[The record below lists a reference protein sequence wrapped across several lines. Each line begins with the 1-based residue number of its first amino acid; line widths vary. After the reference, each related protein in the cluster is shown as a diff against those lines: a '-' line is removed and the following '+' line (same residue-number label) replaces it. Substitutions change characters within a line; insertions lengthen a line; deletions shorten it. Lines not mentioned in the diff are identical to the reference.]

1 MKDNYSVL
9 GVNPEAT
16 PQEIKQAYRRLIRKY
31 HPDVNPSPD
40 AEARFREVREAYEA
54 LRRQRFPAPSPPAVE
69 DFGEAEGEV
78 GEEVE
83 DVQGPPCSHR
93 ESEASDVGSDPE
105 DIGPEPEPLKK
116 GFVQRWGWFLLGLPL
131 LLIIAFLAC
140 TWFPGGLMEKNRL
153 ILQEG
158 DRQWSIDLNDLGFD
172 GKDPETIDSKKLD
185 AWLNQ
190 IRKEVDQ
197 PPQNARVQRLGEPIR
212 PAREGWIMDKSA
224 IHRNL
229 STLPKILN
237 TPQPVPMKKA
247 KPLVTAKDL
256 RQVDRKLIGSY
267 TTYFNKENQA
277 RVHNIRLSAKLL
289 DRKVL
294 NPGEVFSFNQ
304 TVGERSRERGFLP
317 VKSRVSGEFS
327 EGVGGGV
334 SQISST
340 LFNSVDAAGMEI
352 IYRFS
357 YARQDT
363 YVPSGRDATV
373 SWDQPDFRFL
383 NNLKE
388 PILIRT
394 ALDEHSVTVRIFSTP
409 DVKVMERTIPQP
421 PRVLPQD
428 VPTQPDEPSDKL
440 DPKQVKE
447 GTPNREVDPSDQR
460 VPTTGGTKGT
470 STGGGDG
477 STGDGDALTTGGDTE
492 GGTGPGGGEGEVN
505 GRDPGEQPGEH
516 PGESGG
522 DTGTSGGD
530 PGDASSTA
538 GGADSSASSG
548 SVTGGPELPDPV

>member
-1 MKDNYSVL
+1 MKDYYSVL

-54 LRRQRFPAPSPPAVE
+54 LRRQRFPAPPPSAVE
-69 DFGEAEGEV
+69 DFGESEGKV

-83 DVQGPPCSHR
+83 DVQGSPFSHR

-105 DIGPEPEPLKK
+105 DIGPEPDPLKK
-116 GFVQRWGWFLLGLPL
+116 GFVQRWGWLLLGLPL
-131 LLIIAFLAC
+131 LLILAFLAC
-140 TWFPGGLMEKNRL
+140 TWFPGELMEKNRL

-158 DRQWSIDLNDLGFD
+158 DRQWSIDLNDLGFN

-229 STLPKILN
+229 YTLPKILN

-247 KPLVTAKDL
+247 KPQVTAKDL
-256 RQVDRKLIGSY
+256 RQVDRKLISSY

-277 RVHNIRLSAKLL
+277 RVHNIRLSAEVL

-363 YVPSGRDATV
+363 YVPAGRDATV

-421 PRVLPQD
+421 PRVLPED

-440 DPKQVKE
+440 DPKQVEE

-477 STGDGDALTTGGDTE
+477 SNGDGDALTTGGDTE
-492 GGTGPGGGEGEVN
+492 GGMDPGGDAGEVN

-522 DTGTSGGD
+522 DTGTSRGD

-548 SVTGGPELPDPV
+548 SVTGGPELPDSV